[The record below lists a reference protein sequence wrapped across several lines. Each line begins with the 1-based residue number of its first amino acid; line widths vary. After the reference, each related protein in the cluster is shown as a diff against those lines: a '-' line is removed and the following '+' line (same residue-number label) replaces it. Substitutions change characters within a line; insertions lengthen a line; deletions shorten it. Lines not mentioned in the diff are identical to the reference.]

1 MCELH
6 NTENKQM
13 LNFCSNTVNHAT
25 VYISYHWSA
34 MSIWMQRIRNPQ
46 QFNMK
51 NIIMYR
57 GILQQ

>member
-1 MCELH
+1 VAEIKLQRSKNKFKVVNMCELH

-34 MSIWMQRIRNPQ
+34 MSI
-46 QFNMK
+46 
-51 NIIMYR
+51 
-57 GILQQ
+57 